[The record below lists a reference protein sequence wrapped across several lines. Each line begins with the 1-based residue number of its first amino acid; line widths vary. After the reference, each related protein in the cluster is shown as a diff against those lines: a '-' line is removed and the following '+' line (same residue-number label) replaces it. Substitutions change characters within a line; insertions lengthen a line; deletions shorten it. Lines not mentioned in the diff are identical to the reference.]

1 GLLAFDHAAGRWY
14 WDVNRIHAKGY
25 TENVVDLMVRK
36 LTRLA
41 PETRSALKQLACLG
55 NTAQFAMLG
64 MLYQDAVEDMHD
76 RLAEAIDAG
85 FIFQSKNAYHFLHDR
100 VQEAAYS
107 LIPQESRAEAHLR
120 IGMLMAAHTP
130 PDRLEEEIFEIV
142 NQLNRGTHLIASTQE
157 RERVASL
164 NVIAA
169 KRAKSSAAYASAL
182 KYLHAGLGL
191 LTDATWNGKYDL
203 VFSIQYL
210 LAECE
215 LLTTDMAAAETRL
228 AMLAER
234 ARSAHDIALVA
245 RLRITLYTALDRSDR
260 AVEVFLEFW
269 RGRGTDWSA
278 RPAEEEVLREYDH
291 VWAVLGSRQIE
302 ELVDLP
308 LISNPEVLDSLDVLS
323 EVVTPAMWTDAG
335 LHALVICRM
344 VSLSLEHG
352 NSDGSCYAYVWLG
365 MFAGP

>member
-1 GLLAFDHAAGRWY
+1 
-14 WDVNRIHAKGY
+14 
-25 TENVVDLMVRK
+25 
-36 LTRLA
+36 
-41 PETRSALKQLACLG
+41 
-55 NTAQFAMLG
+55 
-64 MLYQDAVEDMHD
+64 
-76 RLAEAIDAG
+76 
-85 FIFQSKNAYHFLHDR
+85 
-100 VQEAAYS
+100 
-107 LIPQESRAEAHLR
+107 
-120 IGMLMAAHTP
+120 
-130 PDRLEEEIFEIV
+130 
-142 NQLNRGTHLIASTQE
+142 
-157 RERVASL
+157 
-164 NVIAA
+164 
-169 KRAKSSAAYASAL
+169 
-182 KYLHAGLGL
+182 
-191 LTDATWNGKYDL
+191 
-203 VFSIQYL
+203 
-210 LAECE
+210 
-215 LLTTDMAAAETRL
+215 LTTDMAAAETRL

-278 RPAEEEVLREYDH
+278 RPAEEEVLREYEH

-308 LISNPEVLDSLDVLS
+308 LISNPEVLDSLVVLS

-365 MFAGP
+365 MFAGPRFGNYQAGFRFGKLGYELVEQRGLQRYQARTYMCFGSLIIPWT